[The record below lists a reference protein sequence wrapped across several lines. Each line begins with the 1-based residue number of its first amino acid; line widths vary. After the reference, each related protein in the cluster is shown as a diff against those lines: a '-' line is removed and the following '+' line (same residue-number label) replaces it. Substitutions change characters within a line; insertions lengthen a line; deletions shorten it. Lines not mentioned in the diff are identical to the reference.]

1 MSYSGNYHYVAMGVM
16 GGQEYGTRTKF
27 TSTQR
32 TYTVRYGDTLSGIA
46 SRYGTTWQ
54 RLQVLNGLSNPNWI
68 YPGQRLKVTGSV
80 SSQRTYI
87 VRYGD
92 TLSGI
97 AAKLGTSVYN
107 LQSKNGIRNANLIF
121 VGQTLHY

>member
-54 RLQVLNGLSNPNWI
+54 SLQRLNSLRNPNRI
-68 YPGQRLKVTGSV
+68 YPGQ
-80 SSQRTYI
+80 
-87 VRYGD
+87 
-92 TLSGI
+92 
-97 AAKLGTSVYN
+97 KLN
-107 LQSKNGIRNANLIF
+107 I
-121 VGQTLHY
+121 